1 MKKFSFCLLFI
12 MCFFIT
18 GCGEPKSKEVTTL
31 ERFTE
36 VAENNGFVVIDNS
49 DDYFGI
55 DYIIDSRKAN
65 VGDSE
70 IEMVVYDNSENADRT
85 LKQHIESFATL
96 KSTAAAQKDV
106 EGENYHTYF
115 LVSNNRYMISTRVEN
130 TLIFS
135 KDMVENKD
143 LIENVIN
150 ELGY

>member
-1 MKKFSFCLLFI
+1 MKKLSFCLLLI
-12 MCFFIT
+12 MCLFIT
-18 GCGEPKSKEVTTL
+18 GCGEPKLKEVTTL

-36 VAENNGFVVIDNS
+36 VAQNNGFSVVDNS

-55 DYIIDSRKAN
+55 DYIVDSRKAIIDDN
-65 VGDSE
+65 E

-85 LKQHIESFATL
+85 LKQHIESFVTL

-135 KDMVENKD
+135 KVMVENKD
-143 LIENVIN
+143 LVENVIS